1 MNIKGVGIGRGVAVG
16 PVIRMAAPLP
26 EPSDAPR
33 AESISAETEIARV
46 EKSLALVNADL
57 NRRAE
62 EAANGDEGAKQA
74 APILQAAQLAAEN
87 GPALLAIDGRCGSGK
102 STLAQFLAGQLG
114 CRVVHTD
121 DFYLPIAAR
130 CANWQEQPG
139 ANIDFIRLRNEVLQP
154 LLRGKTALYNAYSC
168 EAGAFLPSKPF
179 AAAPLTILEGSYS
192 LHPALQ
198 TDFAVRVFVTC
209 PPDVQAARLRA
220 REGIR
225 YANFVQR
232 WIPLEEG
239 YFAAHDPAA
248 RCNFV
253 LDTAEIF
260 V

>member
-1 MNIKGVGIGRGVAVG
+1 M
-16 PVIRMAAPLP
+16 
-26 EPSDAPR
+26 
-33 AESISAETEIARV
+33 
-46 EKSLALVNADL
+46 
-57 NRRAE
+57 
-62 EAANGDEGAKQA
+62 
-74 APILQAAQLAAEN
+74 
-87 GPALLAIDGRCGSGK
+87 
-102 STLAQFLAGQLG
+102 
-114 CRVVHTD
+114 
-121 DFYLPIAAR
+121 
-130 CANWQEQPG
+130 
-139 ANIDFIRLRNEVLQP
+139 DFIRLRNEVLQP
-154 LLRGKTALYNAYSC
+154 LLCGKTALYNAYSC
-168 EAGAFLPSKPF
+168 AAGAFLPSKPF

-220 REGIR
+220 REGIS

>member
-1 MNIKGVGIGRGVAVG
+1 MT
-16 PVIRMAAPLP
+16 PL
-26 EPSDAPR
+26 AT
-33 AESISAETEIARV
+33 A
-46 EKSLALVNADL
+46 
-57 NRRAE
+57 
-62 EAANGDEGAKQA
+62 A

-102 STLAQFLAGQLG
+102 STLAKFLAGQLG

-121 DFYLPIAAR
+121 DFYLPLVAR

-154 LLRGKTALYNAYSC
+154 LLRGETALYNAYSC
-168 EAGAFLPSKPF
+168 AAGAFLPSKPF

-192 LHPALQ
+192 LHPVLQ

>member
-1 MNIKGVGIGRGVAVG
+1 MTPLETAAV
-16 PVIRMAAPLP
+16 
-26 EPSDAPR
+26 
-33 AESISAETEIARV
+33 
-46 EKSLALVNADL
+46 
-57 NRRAE
+57 
-62 EAANGDEGAKQA
+62 
-74 APILQAAQLAAEN
+74 PILQAAQLAAEN

-102 STLAQFLAGQLG
+102 STLAEFLAGQLG

-121 DFYLPIAAR
+121 DFYLPLAAR
-130 CANWQEQPG
+130 CANWQETPG
-139 ANIDFIRLRNEVLQP
+139 ANMDFIRLRNEVLQP
-154 LLRGKTALYNAYSC
+154 LLCGKTALYTAYSC
-168 EAGAFLPSKPF
+168 AAGAFLPSKPF

>member
-1 MNIKGVGIGRGVAVG
+1 MT
-16 PVIRMAAPLP
+16 PL
-26 EPSDAPR
+26 AT
-33 AESISAETEIARV
+33 A
-46 EKSLALVNADL
+46 
-57 NRRAE
+57 
-62 EAANGDEGAKQA
+62 A

-102 STLAQFLAGQLG
+102 STLAEFLAGQLG

-121 DFYLPIAAR
+121 DFYLPLAAR

-154 LLRGKTALYNAYSC
+154 FLRGETALYNAYSC
-168 EAGAFLPSKPF
+168 AAGAFLPSKPF

-209 PPDVQAARLRA
+209 PPDVQAVRLRA

-225 YANFVQR
+225 YAILRSGGSRWRKGILLPMIQPHAAILYWTRQR
-232 WIPLEEG
+232 FL
-239 YFAAHDPAA
+239 
-248 RCNFV
+248 CNIV
-253 LDTAEIF
+253 SGPMA
-260 V
+260 

>member
-1 MNIKGVGIGRGVAVG
+1 MC
-16 PVIRMAAPLP
+16 IRD
-26 EPSDAPR
+26 S
-33 AESISAETEIARV
+33 
-46 EKSLALVNADL
+46 
-57 NRRAE
+57 
-62 EAANGDEGAKQA
+62 
-74 APILQAAQLAAEN
+74 
-87 GPALLAIDGRCGSGK
+87 
-102 STLAQFLAGQLG
+102 
-114 CRVVHTD
+114 
-121 DFYLPIAAR
+121 
-130 CANWQEQPG
+130 
-139 ANIDFIRLRNEVLQP
+139 
-154 LLRGKTALYNAYSC
+154 YNAYSC
-168 EAGAFLPSKPF
+168 AAGAFLPSKPF

-209 PPDVQAARLRA
+209 PPDVQAVRLRA

>member
-1 MNIKGVGIGRGVAVG
+1 MI
-16 PVIRMAAPLP
+16 
-26 EPSDAPR
+26 
-33 AESISAETEIARV
+33 SIYR
-46 EKSLALVNADL
+46 
-57 NRRAE
+57 
-62 EAANGDEGAKQA
+62 
-74 APILQAAQLAAEN
+74 
-87 GPALLAIDGRCGSGK
+87 LLR
-102 STLAQFLAGQLG
+102 
-114 CRVVHTD
+114 
-121 DFYLPIAAR
+121 AAR
-130 CANWQEQPG
+130 TGRSSPG
-139 ANIDFIRLRNEVLQP
+139 ANIDFIGCETRFCSRFLHGE
-154 LLRGKTALYNAYSC
+154 TALYNAYSC
-168 EAGAFLPSKPF
+168 AAGAFLPSKPF

>member
-1 MNIKGVGIGRGVAVG
+1 MT
-16 PVIRMAAPLP
+16 PL
-26 EPSDAPR
+26 AT
-33 AESISAETEIARV
+33 A
-46 EKSLALVNADL
+46 
-57 NRRAE
+57 
-62 EAANGDEGAKQA
+62 A

-102 STLAQFLAGQLG
+102 STLAEYLAGQLD
-114 CRVVHTD
+114 CQVVHTD

-139 ANIDFIRLRNEVLQP
+139 ANMDFIRLRNEVLQP
-154 LLRGKTALYNAYSC
+154 LLRGETAPYKAYSC
-168 EAGAFLPSKPF
+168 AAANGSAGLKVP
-179 AAAPLTILEGSYS
+179 AAPLTILEGSYS

-198 TDFAVRVFVTC
+198 TEFAVRVFVTC
-209 PPDVQAARLRA
+209 PLDVQAARLQA
-220 REGIR
+220 REGTR

-248 RCNFV
+248 RCDFV

>member
-33 AESISAETEIARV
+33 AENISAETEIARV

-102 STLAQFLAGQLG
+102 STLAEVLAGQLG

-154 LLRGKTALYNAYSC
+154 LLRGETALYNAYSC
-168 EAGAFLPSKPF
+168 AAGAFLPSKPF

-198 TDFAVRVFVTC
+198 TDFAVRACVTC

>member
-1 MNIKGVGIGRGVAVG
+1 MHTAVRQGQLVSFRRFDCHSLTLLPPVAV
-16 PVIRMAAPLP
+16 APSP
-26 EPSDAPR
+26 
-33 AESISAETEIARV
+33 
-46 EKSLALVNADL
+46 LA
-57 NRRAE
+57 
-62 EAANGDEGAKQA
+62 
-74 APILQAAQLAAEN
+74 
-87 GPALLAIDGRCGSGK
+87 
-102 STLAQFLAGQLG
+102 
-114 CRVVHTD
+114 VV
-121 DFYLPIAAR
+121 
-130 CANWQEQPG
+130 
-139 ANIDFIRLRNEVLQP
+139 
-154 LLRGKTALYNAYSC
+154 
-168 EAGAFLPSKPF
+168 
-179 AAAPLTILEGSYS
+179 EGSYS

>member
-1 MNIKGVGIGRGVAVG
+1 MRG
-16 PVIRMAAPLP
+16 
-26 EPSDAPR
+26 E
-33 AESISAETEIARV
+33 
-46 EKSLALVNADL
+46 
-57 NRRAE
+57 
-62 EAANGDEGAKQA
+62 
-74 APILQAAQLAAEN
+74 
-87 GPALLAIDGRCGSGK
+87 
-102 STLAQFLAGQLG
+102 
-114 CRVVHTD
+114 
-121 DFYLPIAAR
+121 
-130 CANWQEQPG
+130 
-139 ANIDFIRLRNEVLQP
+139 
-154 LLRGKTALYNAYSC
+154 TALYNAYSC
-168 EAGAFLPSKPF
+168 AAGAFLPSKPF

-209 PPDVQAARLRA
+209 PPDVQAVRLRA

-260 V
+260 WCNIGNADLWHNCMVPAIAGLKDAGMPL